1 MEEMKMFNEEN
12 DGIDESK
19 KKEDFIRELG
29 VKICERLRLDS
40 DNENVRK
47 IGQDYWNWMID
58 KGILKESD
66 KKYSNAIMIY
76 VNEIS
81 TPIVP
86 AYFIKYVM
94 EELEL
99 DEQPVISEMLY
110 VKDLIIHNAI
120 LKITLFLGVS
130 PLDLEH
136 EPFLINDAAGF
147 SSHFIYINTLHK
159 IGRISWPKIREFTD
173 FIGEKSPI
181 FFMAGYDYKICYD
194 STMYGK
200 SSMYFY
206 LPEKL
211 ESLYKKELNA
221 INVNSYLGNYEESV
235 SMCIFPKNKCFLS
248 AKMKQLFFKCKD
260 GRIKGTYSTKN

>member
-173 FIGEKSPI
+173 FIGEKFPI
-181 FFMAGYDYKICYD
+181 FFMAGYDYKTCYD
-194 STMYGK
+194 STMRGK
-200 SSMYFY
+200 SSIYFY

-221 INVNSYLGNYEESV
+221 VNVNSYLGNYEESV

-248 AKMKQLFFKCKD
+248 AKMKELEAH
-260 GRIKGTYSTKN
+260 TVHKN